1 MALTFSS
8 EKCLLLKVQISKG
21 GGATK
26 GGHPLVHY
34 TESMMNSKTKF
45 KKLFTGM
52 SLPALFVDFALPL
65 GFLLFGLVT
74 LGSCVTPATN
84 IRFCKI
90 KIW

>member
-8 EKCLLLKVQISKG
+8 EKCLILKVQISKG

-34 TESMMNSKTKF
+34 TESMMNSKKKF
-45 KKLFTGM
+45 KKSFM